1 VSELETKTE
10 EPVGTESM
18 NNAKPVY
25 SMTGYATAQS
35 ATEDGVAFTLTLKS
49 VNHRFL
55 DLNLRVPSDCDALEV
70 ALRRLIK
77 ERVKRGHVDVT
88 LHVERRVR
96 EQTQT
101 VQLNHELLDAHL
113 QVFHEAAKLHR
124 FNVEPDLNELLRMP
138 GVLSTDAAP
147 AAADPAR
154 GAALDAAVMAIAPSL
169 LEQLNQVRGVEG
181 AALAG
186 ELRAAMMR
194 LRALAEE
201 AAALR
206 TGAREAHFE
215 RLRTR
220 IGELLKADADA
231 AGQVEGPAFDY
242 RMLAEAALLVERS
255 DIEEELVRL
264 RAHIESFLEM
274 LDAGGELGKRLDF
287 LLQELN
293 REGNT
298 MLSKTTGG
306 DPGIGLRLTT
316 LGLEIKTEI
325 ERAREQVQNLE

>member
-1 VSELETKTE
+1 VSEFETKAE
-10 EPVGTESM
+10 EEVKANG
-18 NNAKPVY
+18 AKPTY

-35 ATEDGVAFTLTLKS
+35 ATEDGIAFTLTLKS

-55 DLNLRVPSDCDALEV
+55 DLNLRVPGDCDALEV

-88 LHVERRVR
+88 LHVERRLR

-138 GVLSTDAAP
+138 GVLSTESAAAP
-147 AAADPAR
+147 DQAR
-154 GAALDAAVMAIAPSL
+154 GAALEAAVMAIAPSL

-186 ELRAAMMR
+186 ELRASMLR

-201 AAALR
+201 CAALR

-220 IGELLKADADA
+220 IGELLKADAEA
-231 AGQVEGPAFDY
+231 AAQAEGPAFDY

-264 RAHIESFLEM
+264 RAHIESFLEI
-274 LDAGGELGKRLDF
+274 LAVGGELGKRLDF

-306 DPGIGLRLTT
+306 DPGIGLRLTA
-316 LGLEIKTEI
+316 LGLEMKTEI